1 MNYPKEKNQKK
12 YRAVIQYDRDFPKYF
27 NLGDLSKNEA
37 NVVYALLGEIRDRY
51 SPEGITISYTDIAYM
66 SDNVMKDSKGRYYA
80 NTGSHFDKFIE
91 NLLLKIHRVSYRKL
105 IKVDENGKS
114 HFYDYFLFTDKF
126 DVNHIDQE
134 LTVHI
139 SDSIYQDEIID
150 EDGNVI
156 QKKKSIA
163 DLFNNENWSETKYL
177 KFGRELHNQL
187 NKYAQN
193 LYRWISEY
201 RSFTHPIPIEAEEFE
216 NVIMKFIT
224 PSAKKEKIKILNK
237 AIEELKNLT
246 YSDGRPI
253 FRDLEYT
260 VERRKR
266 KIIKYTFTFKP
277 FSVDLNYI
285 KRIDGNN
292 ITFTSQLNAPDNQI
306 EHTRIIEK
314 FLETFSGQKE
324 YDNKNNRKR
333 LIAFCESMS
342 DDVVEEAL
350 DRVSMDKKRGAGW
363 LFKMLENWE
372 KQGVKKLEDIEGA
385 EDEIFSKP
393 QKTNVPS
400 WSNPDYVNTT
410 EEEERK
416 KLEQQTLELIAGL
429 DEKKPTKPKKTNVP
443 SWSNP
448 NYVNTTSDETKA
460 ELEHQKQEMLARLD
474 NKQPK
479 R

>member
-126 DVNHIDQE
+126 DVNHIGQE

-193 LYRWISEY
+193 LYRWIAEY

-237 AIEELKNLT
+237 AIEELNNLT

-350 DRVSMDKKRGAGW
+350 DRVAMDKKRGAGW

-385 EDEIFSKP
+385 EDKIFNP
-393 QKTNVPS
+393 QKKDVPS

-410 EEEERK
+410 TEEQKQEAEK
-416 KLEQQTLELIAGL
+416 ETLRLL
-429 DEKKPTKPKKTNVP
+429 DELNKKKPHNHKKNNVP

-448 NYVNTTSDETKA
+448 NYVNTTSDEKKA
-460 ELEHQKQEMLARLD
+460 ELENKKQEMLARLH

-479 R
+479 

>member
-193 LYRWISEY
+193 LYRWIAEY

-237 AIEELKNLT
+237 AIEELNNLT

-292 ITFTSQLNAPDNQI
+292 ITFTSQLNTPDNQI

-350 DRVSMDKKRGAGW
+350 DRVATDKKRGAGW

-385 EDEIFSKP
+385 ENEIFSKP
-393 QKTNVPS
+393 QKKNVPS

-410 EEEERK
+410 TEEQKQEAEK
-416 KLEQQTLELIAGL
+416 ETLRLL
-429 DEKKPTKPKKTNVP
+429 DELNKKKPHNHKKNNVP

-448 NYVNTTSDETKA
+448 DYINTTSDDTKA
-460 ELEHQKQEMLARLD
+460 ELEQKKQEMLARLD
-474 NKQPK
+474 NKPQK
-479 R
+479 

>member
-126 DVNHIDQE
+126 DVNHINQE

-193 LYRWISEY
+193 LYRWIAEY
-201 RSFTHPIPIEAEEFE
+201 RSFTHSIPIEAEEFE

-277 FSVDLNYI
+277 FSIDLNYI

-333 LIAFCESMS
+333 LVAFCKSMS
-342 DDVVEEAL
+342 EEVVEEAL
-350 DRVSMDKKRGAGW
+350 DRVTMNKKRGAGW
-363 LFKMLENWE
+363 LFKTLENWE
-372 KQGVKKLEDIEGA
+372 KNGVKKLEDIEQA
-385 EDEIFSKP
+385 ESEFFSKSEE
-393 QKTNVPS
+393 TNVPS
-400 WSNPDYVNTT
+400 WSNPNYVNTT
-410 EEEERK
+410 TEEERK

-429 DEKKPTKPKKTNVP
+429 DKPNKSKKNKKTNVP

-460 ELEHQKQEMLARLD
+460 ELEQKKQEMLARL
-474 NKQPK
+474 KKVKPK
-479 R
+479 

>member
-91 NLLLKIHRVSYRKL
+91 NLLLKIHKVSYRKL

-193 LYRWISEY
+193 LYRWIAEY

-237 AIEELKNLT
+237 AIEELNNLT

-292 ITFTSQLNAPDNQI
+292 ITFTSQLNAPDKQI

-314 FLETFSGQKE
+314 FLETYSGQKE

-350 DRVSMDKKRGAGW
+350 DRVAMDKKRGAGW

-385 EDEIFSKP
+385 EDKIFNP
-393 QKTNVPS
+393 QKKDVPS

-410 EEEERK
+410 TEEQKQEAEK
-416 KLEQQTLELIAGL
+416 ETLRLL
-429 DEKKPTKPKKTNVP
+429 DELNKKKPHNHKKNNVP

-448 NYVNTTSDETKA
+448 NYVNTTSDEKKA
-460 ELEHQKQEMLARLD
+460 ELENKKQEMLARLH

-479 R
+479 

>member
-126 DVNHIDQE
+126 DVNHINQE
-134 LTVHI
+134 LTVYI
-139 SDSIYQDEIID
+139 SNSIYQDEIID

-237 AIEELKNLT
+237 AIEELNNLT

-333 LIAFCESMS
+333 LIAFCKSMS

-350 DRVSMDKKRGAGW
+350 DRVAMDKKRGAGW
-363 LFKMLENWE
+363 LFKTLENWE

-410 EEEERK
+410 TEEERK

-448 NYVNTTSDETKA
+448 NYVNTTSDEEKA
-460 ELEHQKQEMLARLD
+460 ELEHKKQELLARLH

-479 R
+479 

>member
-66 SDNVMKDSKGRYYA
+66 SDNVIKDGKGRYYA
-80 NTGSHFDKFIE
+80 NTGNHFDKFIE

-126 DVNHIDQE
+126 EVDHINQE

-193 LYRWISEY
+193 LYRWIAEY
-201 RSFTHPIPIEAEEFE
+201 RSFTHPIPIDAEEFE
-216 NVIMKFIT
+216 NMIMKFIT
-224 PSAKKEKIKILNK
+224 PTAKKEKIKNLNK
-237 AIEELKNLT
+237 AIEELNNLT

-292 ITFTSQLNAPDNQI
+292 ITFASQLNAPDNQM

-314 FLETFSGQKE
+314 FLETFSGKKE
-324 YDNKNNRKR
+324 YDNKNNRKK
-333 LIAFCESMS
+333 LIAFCKSMS

-350 DRVSMDKKRGAGW
+350 DRVAMNKKRGVGW
-363 LFKMLENWE
+363 LFRTLENWE
-372 KQGVKKLEDIEGA
+372 KQGVKTLEDIKRA

-393 QKTNVPS
+393 KT
-400 WSNPDYVNTT
+400 
-410 EEEERK
+410 
-416 KLEQQTLELIAGL
+416 
-429 DEKKPTKPKKTNVP
+429 TNVP

-448 NYVNTTSDETKA
+448 NYVNTTTEEERKKLEQKA
-460 ELEHQKQEMLARLD
+460 LEMLAKLD
-474 NKQPK
+474 EIKPK
-479 R
+479 

>member
-66 SDNVMKDSKGRYYA
+66 SDNVIKDGKGRYYA

-193 LYRWISEY
+193 LYRWIAEY

-224 PSAKKEKIKILNK
+224 PTAKKEKIKILNK
-237 AIEELKNLT
+237 AIEELNNLT

-350 DRVSMDKKRGAGW
+350 DRVATDKKRGAGW

-385 EDEIFSKP
+385 ENEIFSKP
-393 QKTNVPS
+393 QKNNVPS

-410 EEEERK
+410 TEEQKQEAEK
-416 KLEQQTLELIAGL
+416 ETLRLL
-429 DEKKPTKPKKTNVP
+429 DELNKKKPHNHKKNNVP

-448 NYVNTTSDETKA
+448 DYINTTSDDTKA
-460 ELEHQKQEMLARLD
+460 ELEQKKQEMLARLD
-474 NKQPK
+474 NKPQK
-479 R
+479 

>member
-126 DVNHIDQE
+126 DVNHINQE

-193 LYRWISEY
+193 LYRWIAEY

-237 AIEELKNLT
+237 AIEELNNLT

-350 DRVSMDKKRGAGW
+350 DRVAMDKKRGAGW

-385 EDEIFSKP
+385 EDKIFNP
-393 QKTNVPS
+393 QKKDVPS

-410 EEEERK
+410 TEEQKQEAEK
-416 KLEQQTLELIAGL
+416 ETLRLL
-429 DEKKPTKPKKTNVP
+429 DELNKKKPHNHKKNNVP

-448 NYVNTTSDETKA
+448 NYVNTTSDEKKA
-460 ELEHQKQEMLARLD
+460 ELENKKQEMLARLH

-479 R
+479 

>member
-193 LYRWISEY
+193 LYRWIAEY

-237 AIEELKNLT
+237 AIEELNNLT

-266 KIIKYTFTFKP
+266 KIIKYTFTFKS

-350 DRVSMDKKRGAGW
+350 DRVAMDKKRGAGW

-385 EDEIFSKP
+385 EDKIFNP
-393 QKTNVPS
+393 QKKDVPS

-410 EEEERK
+410 TEEQKQEAEK
-416 KLEQQTLELIAGL
+416 ETLRLL
-429 DEKKPTKPKKTNVP
+429 DELNKKKPHNHKKNNVP

-448 NYVNTTSDETKA
+448 NYVNTTSDEKKA
-460 ELEHQKQEMLARLD
+460 ELENKKQEMLARLH

-479 R
+479 

>member
-51 SPEGITISYTDIAYM
+51 SPEGVTISYTDIAYM

-193 LYRWISEY
+193 LYRWIAEY

-237 AIEELKNLT
+237 AIEELNNLT

-350 DRVSMDKKRGAGW
+350 DRVAMDKKRGAGW

-385 EDEIFSKP
+385 EDKIFNP
-393 QKTNVPS
+393 QKKDVPS

-410 EEEERK
+410 TEEQKQEAEK
-416 KLEQQTLELIAGL
+416 ETLRLL
-429 DEKKPTKPKKTNVP
+429 DELNKKKPHNHKKNNVP

-448 NYVNTTSDETKA
+448 NYVNTTSDEKKA
-460 ELEHQKQEMLARLD
+460 ELENKKQEMLARLH

-479 R
+479 

>member
-126 DVNHIDQE
+126 DVNLIDQE

-193 LYRWISEY
+193 LYRWIAEY

-237 AIEELKNLT
+237 AIEELNNLT

-350 DRVSMDKKRGAGW
+350 DRVAMDKKRGAGW

-385 EDEIFSKP
+385 EDKIFNP
-393 QKTNVPS
+393 QKKDVPS

-410 EEEERK
+410 TEEQKQEAEK
-416 KLEQQTLELIAGL
+416 ETLRLL
-429 DEKKPTKPKKTNVP
+429 DELNKKKPHNHKKNNVP

-448 NYVNTTSDETKA
+448 NYVNTTSDEKKA
-460 ELEHQKQEMLARLD
+460 ELENKKQEMLARLH

-479 R
+479 

>member
-193 LYRWISEY
+193 LYRWIAEY

-237 AIEELKNLT
+237 AIEELNNLT

-306 EHTRIIEK
+306 EYTRIIEK

-350 DRVSMDKKRGAGW
+350 DRVAMDKKRGAGW

-372 KQGVKKLEDIEGA
+372 KQGVKKLEDINRA
-385 EDEIFSKP
+385 EDEIFNP
-393 QKTNVPS
+393 QKKNVPS

-410 EEEERK
+410 TEEQKQEAEK
-416 KLEQQTLELIAGL
+416 ETLRLL
-429 DEKKPTKPKKTNVP
+429 DELNKKKPHNHKKNNVP

-448 NYVNTTSDETKA
+448 DYINTTSDDTKA
-460 ELEHQKQEMLARLD
+460 ELEQKKQEMLARLD
-474 NKQPK
+474 NKPQK
-479 R
+479 

>member
-193 LYRWISEY
+193 LYRWIAEY

-237 AIEELKNLT
+237 AIEELNNLT

-350 DRVSMDKKRGAGW
+350 DRVAMDKKRGAGW

-372 KQGVKKLEDIEGA
+372 KQGVKKLEDVEGA
-385 EDEIFSKP
+385 EDKIFNP
-393 QKTNVPS
+393 QKKDVPS

-410 EEEERK
+410 TEEQKQEAEK
-416 KLEQQTLELIAGL
+416 ETLRLL
-429 DEKKPTKPKKTNVP
+429 DELNKKKPHNHKKNNVP

-448 NYVNTTSDETKA
+448 NYVNTTSDEKKA
-460 ELEHQKQEMLARLD
+460 ELENKKQEMLARLH

-479 R
+479 

>member
-193 LYRWISEY
+193 LYRWIAEY

-237 AIEELKNLT
+237 AIEELNNLT

-350 DRVSMDKKRGAGW
+350 DRVAMDKKRGAGW

-385 EDEIFSKP
+385 EDKIFNP
-393 QKTNVPS
+393 QKKDVPS

-410 EEEERK
+410 TEEQKQEAEK
-416 KLEQQTLELIAGL
+416 ETLRLL
-429 DEKKPTKPKKTNVP
+429 DELNKKKPHNHKKNNVP

-448 NYVNTTSDETKA
+448 NYVNTTSDEKKA
-460 ELEHQKQEMLARLD
+460 ELENKKQEMLARLH

-479 R
+479 

>member
-1 MNYPKEKNQKK
+1 MNYPKEENQKK

-27 NLGDLSKNEA
+27 DLGDLSKNEA

-80 NTGSHFDKFIE
+80 NTGNHFDKFIE

-126 DVNHIDQE
+126 EVDHINQE

-193 LYRWISEY
+193 LYRWIAEY
-201 RSFTHPIPIEAEEFE
+201 RSFTHSIPIDAETFE

-237 AIEELKNLT
+237 AIEELNNLT

-266 KIIKYTFTFKP
+266 KVIKYTFTFKP

-292 ITFTSQLNAPDNQI
+292 ITFASQLNAPDNQM
-306 EHTRIIEK
+306 EHTLIIEK
-314 FLETFSGQKE
+314 FLETFSGKKE
-324 YDNKNNRKR
+324 YDNKNNRKK
-333 LIAFCESMS
+333 LIAFCKSMS
-342 DDVVEEAL
+342 EEVVEEAL
-350 DRVSMDKKRGAGW
+350 DRVAMNKKRGPGW

-372 KQGVKKLEDIEGA
+372 KKGVKRLEDIDRA
-385 EDEIFSKP
+385 ENEIFS
-393 QKTNVPS
+393 
-400 WSNPDYVNTT
+400 
-410 EEEERK
+410 
-416 KLEQQTLELIAGL
+416 
-429 DEKKPTKPKKTNVP
+429 KPKKTNVP

-448 NYVNTTSDETKA
+448 NYVNTTTEEQRK
-460 ELEHQKQEMLARLD
+460 ELEEKALKMLAKLD
-474 NKQPK
+474 EIKPK
-479 R
+479 

>member
-66 SDNVMKDSKGRYYA
+66 SDNVIKDGKGRYYA
-80 NTGSHFDKFIE
+80 NTGNHFDKFIE
-91 NLLLKIHRVSYRKL
+91 NLLMKIHRVSYRKL

-126 DVNHIDQE
+126 EVDHINQE

-193 LYRWISEY
+193 LYRWIAEY
-201 RSFTHPIPIEAEEFE
+201 RSFTHPIPIDAEEFE
-216 NVIMKFIT
+216 NMIMKFIT
-224 PSAKKEKIKILNK
+224 PTAKKEKIKILNK
-237 AIEELKNLT
+237 AIEELNNLT

-253 FRDLEYT
+253 FRDLKYT

-292 ITFTSQLNAPDNQI
+292 ITFTSQSNAPDNQI

-350 DRVSMDKKRGAGW
+350 DRVATDKKRGAGW

-385 EDEIFSKP
+385 ENEIFSKP
-393 QKTNVPS
+393 QKNNVPS

-410 EEEERK
+410 TEEQKQEAEK
-416 KLEQQTLELIAGL
+416 ETLRLL
-429 DEKKPTKPKKTNVP
+429 DELNKKKPHNHKKNNVP

-448 NYVNTTSDETKA
+448 DYINTTSDDTKA
-460 ELEHQKQEMLARLD
+460 ELEQKKQEMLARLD
-474 NKQPK
+474 NKPQK
-479 R
+479 

>member
-66 SDNVMKDSKGRYYA
+66 SDNVIKDGKGRYYA
-80 NTGSHFDKFIE
+80 NTGNHFDKFIE
-91 NLLLKIHRVSYRKL
+91 NLLMKIHRVAYRKL

-126 DVNHIDQE
+126 EVDHINQE

-193 LYRWISEY
+193 LYRWIAEY
-201 RSFTHPIPIEAEEFE
+201 RSFTHPIPIDAEEFE
-216 NVIMKFIT
+216 NMIMKFIT
-224 PSAKKEKIKILNK
+224 PTAKKEKIKILNK
-237 AIEELKNLT
+237 AIEELNNLT

-253 FRDLEYT
+253 FRDLKYT

-350 DRVSMDKKRGAGW
+350 DRVAMDKKRGAGW

-385 EDEIFSKP
+385 EDEIFNP
-393 QKTNVPS
+393 QKKNVPS

-410 EEEERK
+410 TEEQKQEAEK
-416 KLEQQTLELIAGL
+416 ETLRLL
-429 DEKKPTKPKKTNVP
+429 DELNKKKPHNHKKNNVP

-448 NYVNTTSDETKA
+448 DYINTTSDDTKA
-460 ELEHQKQEMLARLD
+460 ELEQKKQEMLARLD
-474 NKQPK
+474 NKPQK
-479 R
+479 

>member
-27 NLGDLSKNEA
+27 DLGDLSKNEA

-80 NTGSHFDKFIE
+80 NTGNHFDKFIE

-126 DVNHIDQE
+126 EVDHINQE

-193 LYRWISEY
+193 LYRWIAEY
-201 RSFTHPIPIEAEEFE
+201 RSFTHSIPIDAEVFE

-237 AIEELKNLT
+237 AIEELNNLT

-350 DRVSMDKKRGAGW
+350 DRVAMDKKRGAGW
-363 LFKMLENWE
+363 LFKTLENWE

-385 EDEIFSKP
+385 EDKIFSKP
-393 QKTNVPS
+393 Q
-400 WSNPDYVNTT
+400 
-410 EEEERK
+410 
-416 KLEQQTLELIAGL
+416 
-429 DEKKPTKPKKTNVP
+429 KTNVP

-448 NYVNTTSDETKA
+448 NYVNTTSDEKKA
-460 ELEHQKQEMLARLD
+460 ELELKKQEMLARLH

-479 R
+479 

>member
-66 SDNVMKDSKGRYYA
+66 SDNVIKDGKGRYYA
-80 NTGSHFDKFIE
+80 NTGNHFDKFIE
-91 NLLLKIHRVSYRKL
+91 NLLMKIHRVSYRKL

-126 DVNHIDQE
+126 EVDHINQE

-193 LYRWISEY
+193 LYRWIAEY
-201 RSFTHPIPIEAEEFE
+201 RSFTHPIPIDAEEFE
-216 NVIMKFIT
+216 NMIMKFIT
-224 PSAKKEKIKILNK
+224 PTAKKEKIKILNK
-237 AIEELKNLT
+237 AIEELNNLT

-253 FRDLEYT
+253 FRDLKYT

-285 KRIDGNN
+285 KRIDRNN
-292 ITFTSQLNAPDNQI
+292 ITFTSQSNAPDNQI

-350 DRVSMDKKRGAGW
+350 DRVATDKKRGAGW

-385 EDEIFSKP
+385 ENEIFSKP
-393 QKTNVPS
+393 QKNNVPS
-400 WSNPDYVNTT
+400 WSNPDY
-410 EEEERK
+410 
-416 KLEQQTLELIAGL
+416 I
-429 DEKKPTKPKKTNVP
+429 
-443 SWSNP
+443 
-448 NYVNTTSDETKA
+448 NTTSDDTKA
-460 ELEHQKQEMLARLD
+460 ELEQKKQEMLARLD
-474 NKQPK
+474 NKPQK
-479 R
+479 

>member
-66 SDNVMKDSKGRYYA
+66 SDNVIKDGKGRYYA
-80 NTGSHFDKFIE
+80 NTGNHFDKFIE

-126 DVNHIDQE
+126 EVDHINQE

-177 KFGRELHNQL
+177 KFGREFHNQL

-193 LYRWISEY
+193 LYRWIAEY
-201 RSFTHPIPIEAEEFE
+201 RSFTHPIPIDAEEFE
-216 NVIMKFIT
+216 NMIMKFIT
-224 PSAKKEKIKILNK
+224 PTAKKEKIKILNK
-237 AIEELKNLT
+237 AIEELNNLT

-253 FRDLEYT
+253 FRDLKYT

-292 ITFTSQLNAPDNQI
+292 ITFTSQSNAPDNQI

-350 DRVSMDKKRGAGW
+350 DRVAMDKKRGAGW

-385 EDEIFSKP
+385 EDEIFNP
-393 QKTNVPS
+393 QKKNVPS

-410 EEEERK
+410 TEEQKQEAEK
-416 KLEQQTLELIAGL
+416 ETLRLL
-429 DEKKPTKPKKTNVP
+429 DELNKKKPHNHKKNNVP
-443 SWSNP
+443 LWSNP
-448 NYVNTTSDETKA
+448 DYINTTSDDTKA
-460 ELEHQKQEMLARLD
+460 ELEQKKQEMLARLD
-474 NKQPK
+474 NKPQK
-479 R
+479 

>member
-66 SDNVMKDSKGRYYA
+66 SDNVIKDGKGRYYA
-80 NTGSHFDKFIE
+80 NTGNHFDKFIE
-91 NLLLKIHRVSYRKL
+91 NLLMKIHRVSYRKL

-126 DVNHIDQE
+126 EVDHINQE

-193 LYRWISEY
+193 LYRWIAEY
-201 RSFTHPIPIEAEEFE
+201 RSFTHPIPIDAEEFE
-216 NVIMKFIT
+216 NMIMKFIT
-224 PSAKKEKIKILNK
+224 PTAKKEKIKILNK
-237 AIEELKNLT
+237 AIEELNNLT

-253 FRDLEYT
+253 FRDLKYT

-292 ITFTSQLNAPDNQI
+292 ITFTSQSNAPDNQI

-350 DRVSMDKKRGAGW
+350 DRVATDKKRGAGW

-385 EDEIFSKP
+385 ENEIFSKP
-393 QKTNVPS
+393 QKNNVPLWSNPDYVNTTTEEQKQEAEKETLRLLDELNKKKPHNHKKNNVPS
-400 WSNPDYVNTT
+400 WSNPDY
-410 EEEERK
+410 
-416 KLEQQTLELIAGL
+416 I
-429 DEKKPTKPKKTNVP
+429 
-443 SWSNP
+443 
-448 NYVNTTSDETKA
+448 NTTSDDTKA
-460 ELEHQKQEMLARLD
+460 ELEQKKQEMLARLD
-474 NKQPK
+474 NKPQK
-479 R
+479 

>member
-139 SDSIYQDEIID
+139 SDSIYQAEIID

-193 LYRWISEY
+193 LYRWIAEY

-237 AIEELKNLT
+237 AIEELNNLT

-350 DRVSMDKKRGAGW
+350 DRVAMDKKRGAGW

-385 EDEIFSKP
+385 EDKIFNP
-393 QKTNVPS
+393 QKKDVPS

-410 EEEERK
+410 TEEQKQEAEK
-416 KLEQQTLELIAGL
+416 ETLRLL
-429 DEKKPTKPKKTNVP
+429 DELNKKKPHNHKKNNVP

-448 NYVNTTSDETKA
+448 NYVNTTSDEKKA
-460 ELEHQKQEMLARLD
+460 ELENKKQEMLARLH

-479 R
+479 

>member
-66 SDNVMKDSKGRYYA
+66 SDNVIKDGKGRYYA
-80 NTGSHFDKFIE
+80 NTGNHFDKFIE
-91 NLLLKIHRVSYRKL
+91 NLLMKIHRVSYRKL

-126 DVNHIDQE
+126 EVDHINQE

-193 LYRWISEY
+193 LYRWIAEY
-201 RSFTHPIPIEAEEFE
+201 RSFTHPIPIDAEEFE
-216 NVIMKFIT
+216 NMIMKFIT
-224 PSAKKEKIKILNK
+224 PTAKKEKIKILNK
-237 AIEELKNLT
+237 AIEELNNLT

-253 FRDLEYT
+253 FRDLKYT

-350 DRVSMDKKRGAGW
+350 DRVAMDKKRGAGW

-385 EDEIFSKP
+385 EDEIFNP
-393 QKTNVPS
+393 QKKNVPS

-410 EEEERK
+410 TEEQKQEAEK
-416 KLEQQTLELIAGL
+416 ETLRLL
-429 DEKKPTKPKKTNVP
+429 DELNKKKPHNHKKNNVP

-448 NYVNTTSDETKA
+448 DYINTTSDDTKA
-460 ELEHQKQEMLARLD
+460 ELEQKKQEMLARLD
-474 NKQPK
+474 NKPQK
-479 R
+479 

>member
-66 SDNVMKDSKGRYYA
+66 SDNVIKDGKGRYYA
-80 NTGSHFDKFIE
+80 NTGNHFDKFIE

-126 DVNHIDQE
+126 EVDHINQE

-193 LYRWISEY
+193 LYRWIAEY
-201 RSFTHPIPIEAEEFE
+201 RSFTHPISIDAEEFE
-216 NVIMKFIT
+216 NMIMKFIT
-224 PSAKKEKIKILNK
+224 PTAKKEKIKILNK
-237 AIEELKNLT
+237 AIEELNNLT

-292 ITFTSQLNAPDNQI
+292 ITFASQLNAPDNQM

-333 LIAFCESMS
+333 LIAFCKSMS

-350 DRVSMDKKRGAGW
+350 DRVAMNKKRGVGW
-363 LFKMLENWE
+363 LFRTLENWE

-385 EDEIFSKP
+385 ENEIFSKP

-410 EEEERK
+410 TEEERK
-416 KLEQQTLELIAGL
+416 KLEQQTLELL
-429 DEKKPTKPKKTNVP
+429 DELDKKKPTKPKKTNVP

-460 ELEHQKQEMLARLD
+460 ELERQKQEMLARLD

-479 R
+479 